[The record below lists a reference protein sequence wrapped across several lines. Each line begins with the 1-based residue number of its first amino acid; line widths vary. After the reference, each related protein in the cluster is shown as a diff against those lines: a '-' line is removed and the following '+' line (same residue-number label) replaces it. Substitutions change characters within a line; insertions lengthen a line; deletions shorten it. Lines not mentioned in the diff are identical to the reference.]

1 MARRSTGKNS
11 TSAGTSPAGKSTP
24 DGKGARQGADAATK
38 GAIREEFLRKKD
50 ELLKL
55 KSLDILL
62 VKDAIGINIGT
73 SDMKPELR
81 KIVKKL
87 LSNKGRT

>member
-1 MARRSTGKNS
+1 MARRSTGKSS
-11 TSAGTSPAGKSTP
+11 TSTGASAGGKDASSGKST
-24 DGKGARQGADAATK
+24 RQSSELAGK
-38 GAIREEFLRKKD
+38 GAIREEFLRKTD

-62 VKDAIGINIGT
+62 VKDAMGINIGT
-73 SDMKPELR
+73 SDLKPELR

-87 LSNKGRT
+87 LGNKGGA